1 MAQNVLGWCRA
12 VQTSLENSMK
22 QLRRIQRHRMIWIYS
37 GYQDIF
43 KELLD
48 TVVAAQCQCQCI
60 GIRYCQIDVFNRAA
74 SVACTPQ
81 VLKLCWMTMRRHVKT
96 LEMCWYFPNDRKNC
110 RAFQGANGLA
120 NHVPWVQPVR
130 WFFLVGFWAQCGAVA
145 QCWRFSVSPS
155 NTFARWHLHEHP
167 TAWKCVAW
175 TKVRL
180 NKGCKMFQIGSMFQS
195 LAQRVDFSNRSIWR
209 W

>member
-12 VQTSLENSMK
+12 VQTSLENSMKIMK

-48 TVVAAQCQCQCI
+48 TVVAAQCQYQCI

-130 WFFLVGFWAQCGAVA
+130 WFFLVGFWAQCGAV
-145 QCWRFSVSPS
+145 WRSVGGSLYHLPTPSPADIS
-155 NTFARWHLHEHP
+155 MNIQ
-167 TAWKCVAW
+167 
-175 TKVRL
+175 RL
-180 NKGCKMFQIGSMFQS
+180 ESASLERRFGST
-195 LAQRVDFSNRSIWR
+195 RVPIVPI
-209 W
+209 